1 MAQKDSGVPAGAPGS
16 EHDEA
21 LARFQPLDR
30 LPLRLSVELGRSPRR
45 LRELLDLRVGSI
57 LVLDKS
63 TGESAE
69 IRVND
74 ILLARG
80 EVVAGDESFAVRVTG
95 VVERE
100 G

>member
-1 MAQKDSGVPAGAPGS
+1 MNEGDR
-16 EHDEA
+16 EA
-21 LARFQPLDR
+21 LQKFERLDR
-30 LPLRLSVELGRSPRR
+30 LPLRLSVELGRTPRP
-45 LRELLDLRVGSI
+45 LREILKLRPGA
-57 LVLDKS
+57 VLALEKS
-63 TGESAE
+63 TGEPVD

-95 VVERE
+95 VVEHE

>member
-1 MAQKDSGVPAGAPGS
+1 VAAADPAGVQGGVPN

-21 LARFQPLDR
+21 LARFQPLDQ
-30 LPLRLSVELGRSPRR
+30 LPLRLSVELGRTPRK

-95 VVERE
+95 VVEH
-100 G
+100 GG